1 MSHKNIFNR
10 VISLLLTTI
19 FLSSFPAGAADL
31 SLCLDESNNHVVNQ
45 KQLHLADCHSSVEAN
60 LLLSDEQS
68 SALTEKE
75 SNNCVDV
82 SLANANA
89 VNRPP
94 EITLPVFTEVIPS
107 YALPNSQIGFQ
118 QQVTGH
124 SSSSLSQHPFTL
136 PHINANR
143 TVVLLI

>member
-31 SLCLDESNNHVVNQ
+31 SLCLDESDNHVVNQ
-45 KQLHLADCHSSVEAN
+45 KQLPLANCHSSAEAD
-60 LLLSDEQS
+60 LLLSEKHCF
-68 SALTEKE
+68 ALTEKE

-82 SLANANA
+82 SLENANA

-94 EITLPVFTEVIPS
+94 EITLPVFTKVIPS

-118 QQVTGH
+118 QQLTG
-124 SSSSLSQHPFTL
+124 SSSSNLSQHLSTL
-136 PHINANR
+136 PHINAQR
-143 TVVLLI
+143 TVILLI